1 MKIYEHERFGEER
14 ALYGAD
20 GLLLVGCSF
29 DGEEDG
35 ESALKEG
42 KNIVCDGVFFNLRY
56 PLWHVDGLKICGC
69 TMTENCRA
77 ALWYS
82 NGVSIE
88 NTTERIIAVADG

>member
-1 MKIYEHERFGEER
+1 MKIYENKSFGEER

-42 KNIVCDGVFFNLRY
+42 KNIVCDGVLSALARY
-56 PLWHVDGLKICGC
+56 
-69 TMTENCRA
+69 
-77 ALWYS
+77 
-82 NGVSIE
+82 
-88 NTTERIIAVADG
+88 